1 MGKKDISV
9 KTWFKDNR
17 RFADLFNGVCFDG
30 KQVINP
36 DDLIELDGE
45 SDLVLRDKN
54 GKRKYILRYRDIVKG
69 WNGVLLRSVLA
80 LEYQDKVHYAMPV
93 KNMVMDALSYTDQ
106 IENIWANVSND
117 EKKSLLG
124 TPDYFSKFRK
134 SDTLVPVITLVFYC
148 GEEWDGAMDLHS
160 MFKVD
165 ELENHNDIVKLL
177 KKYVPNYHINIF
189 NPIKENVLST
199 FLTDLQTVFGMLKY
213 RYDKEGLHKF
223 IDNNRAYF
231 SSVDY
236 DTCNVITTLLNTEK
250 IFSEETEI
258 KKEGND
264 MCKALD
270 DLYNDGMERGIE
282 QGIERGI
289 EQGIERGIFQTI
301 IKLVSQGKLTLE
313 EGALELGI
321 SADEL
326 KAKMA

>member
-1 MGKKDISV
+1 
-9 KTWFKDNR
+9 
-17 RFADLFNGVCFDG
+17 
-30 KQVINP
+30 
-36 DDLIELDGE
+36 
-45 SDLVLRDKN
+45 
-54 GKRKYILRYRDIVKG
+54 
-69 WNGVLLRSVLA
+69 
-80 LEYQDKVHYAMPV
+80 
-93 KNMVMDALSYTDQ
+93 
-106 IENIWANVSND
+106 
-117 EKKSLLG
+117 
-124 TPDYFSKFRK
+124 
-134 SDTLVPVITLVFYC
+134 
-148 GEEWDGAMDLHS
+148 
-160 MFKVD
+160 
-165 ELENHNDIVKLL
+165 
-177 KKYVPNYHINIF
+177 
-189 NPIKENVLST
+189 
-199 FLTDLQTVFGMLKY
+199 MLKY

-250 IFSEETEI
+250 IFQYDTEI

-270 DLYNDGMERGIE
+270 DLYND
-282 QGIERGI
+282 GIERGI